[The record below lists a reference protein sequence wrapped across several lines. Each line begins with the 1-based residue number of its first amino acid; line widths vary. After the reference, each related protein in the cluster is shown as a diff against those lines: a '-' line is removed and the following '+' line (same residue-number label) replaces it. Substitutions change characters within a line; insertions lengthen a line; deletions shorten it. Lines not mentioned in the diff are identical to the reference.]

1 MNVKSGDRRYTVKW
15 NSVGQPRA
23 YADHIY
29 DFEILVE
36 WIAYGDNKWTR
47 NDLQVT
53 EILIQYAAKA
63 LGRDWG
69 GGGPFDPE
77 LRSMTKIG
85 PGHWRFVVVQPYT
98 D

>member
-1 MNVKSGDRRYTVKW
+1 MNVKSGDRRYTIKC
-15 NSVGQPRA
+15 NSAGQPRP
-23 YADHIY
+23 YADSVY
-29 DFEILVE
+29 DFEIIVQMVSYQTGLWQPNDINEELVK
-36 WIAYGDNKWTR
+36 DR
-47 NDLQVT
+47 
-53 EILIQYAAKA
+53 AKV